1 MSKDILI
8 IDDCRLTTKVLAGFI
23 QELGFTAHTARSAEE
38 AVSFLETHEPPGA
51 FFVDWV
57 MPGMSGVEFVTWLRE
72 QTYTR
77 ETPVLMVTAERD
89 MARIAE
95 AIESGA
101 NEYIIKPFSR
111 EAIEEKL
118 QILGISS
125 VS

>member
-1 MSKDILI
+1 
-8 IDDCRLTTKVLAGFI
+8 
-23 QELGFTAHTARSAEE
+23 
-38 AVSFLETHEPPGA
+38 
-51 FFVDWV
+51 

-89 MARIAE
+89 IARIAE

-118 QILGISS
+118 QLVGIRAAS
-125 VS
+125 

>member
-1 MSKDILI
+1 
-8 IDDCRLTTKVLAGFI
+8 
-23 QELGFTAHTARSAEE
+23 
-38 AVSFLETHEPPGA
+38 
-51 FFVDWV
+51 
-57 MPGMSGVEFVTWLRE
+57 VTWLRE

-89 MARIAE
+89 IARIAE

-118 QILGISS
+118 QLVGIRAAS
-125 VS
+125 